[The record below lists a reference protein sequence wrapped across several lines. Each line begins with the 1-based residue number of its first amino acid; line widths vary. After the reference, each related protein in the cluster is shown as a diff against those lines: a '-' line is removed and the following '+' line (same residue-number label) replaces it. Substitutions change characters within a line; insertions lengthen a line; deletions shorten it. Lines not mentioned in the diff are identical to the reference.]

1 MGRKNRA
8 KQQVPLQEREFEV
21 NPFAQLGELI
31 PKEQLPKP
39 EAPPPKPK
47 PPTAAAPGPVL
58 DREDQE
64 LLRAFGNSDQPDLEF
79 RTGKVVARGPQ
90 VTVGVQRKGKGGK
103 TVTFVRGLAE
113 LAMAERME
121 LVRDIG
127 RGLGS
132 NARFL
137 DDLLEIQGDLRE
149 RVAAWLAE
157 RGFRTRLG

>member
-8 KQQVPLQEREFEV
+8 KQPLPLPEREFEV

-31 PKEQLPKP
+31 PKEHLPKP
-39 EAPPPKPK
+39 AAPAPPKP
-47 PPTAAAPGPVL
+47 PAPAATGPVL
-58 DREDQE
+58 DREDQD
-64 LLRAFGNSDQPDLEF
+64 LLRAFGGAAQPDLQF
-79 RTGKVVARGPQ
+79 RTGKVVARGPL

-103 TVTFVRGLAE
+103 TVTFVRGLDE

-127 RGLGS
+127 RALGT

-137 DDLLEIQGDLRE
+137 DELLEIQGDLRE
-149 RVAAWLAE
+149 RAATWLSE
-157 RGFRTRLG
+157 RGYRARLG